1 MDVLVGSV
9 RALAEHGPVLVG
21 GDMNSHHSQ
30 GAWTAAAKM
39 TAAGY
44 DYVKDRGVMHL
55 FFQNAVGLVSNRQIG
70 VASDHPA
77 IITTLDMRGVG
88 PS

>member
-1 MDVLVGSV
+1 
-9 RALAEHGPVLVG
+9 VLVG

-30 GAWTAAAKM
+30 GGWTAAAKM

-44 DYVKDRGVMHL
+44 RYVKDRGVMHL
-55 FFQNAVGLVSNRQIG
+55 FFQGGVNVLSTRQIG

-77 IITTLDMRGVG
+77 LIASLDMRGQG